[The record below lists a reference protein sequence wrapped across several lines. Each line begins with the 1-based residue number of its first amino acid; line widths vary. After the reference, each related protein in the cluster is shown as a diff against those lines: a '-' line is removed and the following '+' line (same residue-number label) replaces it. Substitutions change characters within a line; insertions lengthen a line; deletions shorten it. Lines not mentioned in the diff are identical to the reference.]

1 MWLNAVL
8 TSPNHIQ
15 LILAEVP
22 NVVQL
27 MVDVAEDLIENPIFA
42 FLFAI
47 GFARI
52 AMSLIRKA
60 KKASR

>member
-1 MWLNAVL
+1 MMALAL
-8 TSPNHIQ
+8 TAPNIIET
-15 LILAEVP
+15 ILAQVP
-22 NVVQL
+22 NVITL
-27 MVDVAEDLIENPIFA
+27 MIDVAEDLIANPFFA